1 VKRYYKIVIRPFDK
15 SAHLYIEEEL
25 EGHYIGDET
34 YVLDTDMSGDQV
46 ERDIHAA
53 ENVEVVEIRQDEF
66 ERLPP
71 LKNRLN
77 SIGRKI
83 RTEALR
89 SVGTDCPTPTLYH
102 YTSPAGLI
110 GILRDGRLWATSIR
124 HFEDKT
130 ELLYAERIFEQVLDE
145 ITERYPNSV
154 QSRLAAACR
163 IEPYPAPSRGPLSP
177 RSGKRAT
184 WLNKVL
190 DMYVACFS
198 TCNDSLNQW
207 EKYACRG
214 SGFAIG
220 FDRRE
225 LETVIQQANGGGF
238 AAAGSFNLVPV
249 RYSSNTQKRELRHI
263 FEQCSSAISAT
274 APPPDIDLCANEI
287 VNALA
292 LHANLFKDQIFEREK
307 EWRIIIETL
316 PGRSDLCFRSS
327 ADKVIPYMKTPKLPV
342 DSITIGA
349 AMDQEASDAGVRALL
364 DTKRHN
370 KVKISGANLL
380 ISLVDLPR

>member
-1 VKRYYKIVIRPFDK
+1 MYYKIVVRPFDK
-15 SAHLYIEEEL
+15 TADLYIKENL
-25 EGHYIGDET
+25 GGHVIGGGAYI
-34 YVLDTDMSGDQV
+34 LDTDTSGDQL
-46 ERDIHAA
+46 ERDLRQTADY
-53 ENVEVVEIRQDEF
+53 VEILEIRQDEF

-71 LKNRLN
+71 LKDRLN
-77 SIGRKI
+77 SIGQKI
-83 RTEALR
+83 RTDALR
-89 SVGTDCPTPTLYH
+89 AISTDCPTLYH
-102 YTSPAGLI
+102 YTSPDGLI
-110 GILRDGRLWATSIR
+110 GILRHGRLWATSIR

-130 ELLYAERIFEQVLDE
+130 ELLYAERIYEQVLDE
-145 ITERYPNSV
+145 IAEKHPK
-154 QSRLAAACR
+154 LAEACR
-163 IEPYPAPSRGPLSP
+163 IEPCGAPSRAGPLSP
-177 RSGKRAT
+177 GSRRRAT

-220 FDRRE
+220 FDRCE
-225 LETVIQQANGGGF
+225 LEKAIKQAN
-238 AAAGSFNLVPV
+238 FNLVPV
-249 RYSSNTQKRELRHI
+249 RYSVDTQKRELHNI

-292 LHANLFKDQIFEREK
+292 LHANLFKDPKFEPEK

-327 ADKVIPYMKTPKLPV
+327 TDKVIPYMKTPKLPV
-342 DSITIGA
+342 SSITIGA
-349 AMDQEASDAGVRALL
+349 AMDQEASAAGVGALL
-364 DTKRHN
+364 DTKRYN